1 VNKFYI
7 AVHLR
12 RGYEL
17 NHIVIGVVGC
27 NQLTYCRRYNLL
39 HRRLFFSIDDPS
51 LLELRTSMS
60 STMPRIVYGGMA
72 PIFCLSRSIHKVKAV
87 SSNLNLALL
96 CTSLR
101 DDDGE
106 HSPKKKA
113 KKNRNKSSSSILKM
127 ILPLLNIKKKKR
139 ASKDID
145 SNKQKRHRA
154 TTSVGSS
161 STMSTFMSSVGEDT
175 NSTQDD
181 RGVIESFSLS
191 PYEVSGSQQLSPKKV
206 KIISPP
212 SFASEQQQQV
222 DVEDILLPSSTSSTS
237 MRRTVSVISNLKDI
251 EFLQHVEKKV
261 AIDEDDY
268 GWFVQDD
275 NFSLYH
281 HYYE

>member
-1 VNKFYI
+1 
-7 AVHLR
+7 
-12 RGYEL
+12 
-17 NHIVIGVVGC
+17 
-27 NQLTYCRRYNLL
+27 
-39 HRRLFFSIDDPS
+39 
-51 LLELRTSMS
+51 MS
-60 STMPRIVYGGMA
+60 RIVYGGMA

-101 DDDGE
+101 EDDE
-106 HSPKKKA
+106 HSTPSKKKKV
-113 KKNRNKSSSSILKM
+113 KKSNCNKASSSILKL
-127 ILPLLNIKKKKR
+127 ILPLLNMKKKKR

-145 SNKQKRHRA
+145 SSKQKFHRA

-161 STMSTFMSSVGEDT
+161 STMTTFMSSVGGEVT
-175 NSTQDD
+175 NTIQDD
-181 RGVIESFSLS
+181 ERGVTVKRLSYQESFTLS
-191 PYEVSGSQQLSPKKV
+191 PYEVLSPKKV
-206 KIISPP
+206 KIVSSST

-222 DVEDILLPSSTSSTS
+222 DVEDMLLPSSTSSTS

-251 EFLQHVEKKV
+251 EFLQQAEKKV
-261 AIDEDDY
+261 AMNEDDY

>member
-1 VNKFYI
+1 
-7 AVHLR
+7 
-12 RGYEL
+12 
-17 NHIVIGVVGC
+17 
-27 NQLTYCRRYNLL
+27 
-39 HRRLFFSIDDPS
+39 
-51 LLELRTSMS
+51 
-60 STMPRIVYGGMA
+60 MA

-96 CTSLR
+96 CTTLQEER
-101 DDDGE
+101 DDDDE
-106 HSPKKKA
+106 QSPTSKKKKV
-113 KKNRNKSSSSILKM
+113 KKSNCNTSSSILKM
-127 ILPLLNIKKKKR
+127 ILPLLNMKKKKR
-139 ASKDID
+139 ASKDA
-145 SNKQKRHRA
+145 NMGGKMKHHRA

-161 STMSTFMSSVGEDT
+161 STMATFMSSVGEDT
-175 NSTQDD
+175 NTIQNDE
-181 RGVIESFSLS
+181 RGVTVKRLSYQESFTLS
-191 PYEVSGSQQLSPKKV
+191 PYEVLSPKKV
-206 KIISPP
+206 KIVSSST

-222 DVEDILLPSSTSSTS
+222 DVEDMLLPSSTSSTS

>member
-1 VNKFYI
+1 
-7 AVHLR
+7 
-12 RGYEL
+12 
-17 NHIVIGVVGC
+17 
-27 NQLTYCRRYNLL
+27 
-39 HRRLFFSIDDPS
+39 
-51 LLELRTSMS
+51 MS
-60 STMPRIVYGGMA
+60 TTTMPRIVYGGMA

-101 DDDGE
+101 DDDE
-106 HSPKKKA
+106 HSTTPEKKVKKSNCNKA
-113 KKNRNKSSSSILKM
+113 SSSILKM
-127 ILPLLNIKKKKR
+127 IFPLLNMKKKKR

-145 SNKQKRHRA
+145 GGKHKRHRA

-161 STMSTFMSSVGEDT
+161 STMTTFMSSVGGEDT
-175 NSTQDD
+175 NTIQDD
-181 RGVIESFSLS
+181 ERGVTVKRLSYQESFTLS
-191 PYEVSGSQQLSPKKV
+191 PYEILSPKKV
-206 KIISPP
+206 KIVSSST

-251 EFLQHVEKKV
+251 EFLQQAEKKV
-261 AIDEDDY
+261 ASDEDDY

-281 HYYE
+281 HYYK